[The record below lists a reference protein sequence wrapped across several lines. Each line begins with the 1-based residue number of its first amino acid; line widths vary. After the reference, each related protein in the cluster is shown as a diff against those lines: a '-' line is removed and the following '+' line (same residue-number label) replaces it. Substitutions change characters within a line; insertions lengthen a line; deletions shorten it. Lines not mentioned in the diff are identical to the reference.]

1 MRYIHLISTA
11 AVTAIGYMNDTCETV
26 TVTVAGGKSPVRVN
40 KSDFDADQELPT
52 GERQYKMYK
61 GSNDPAIDTSGA
73 VSDVNVTSQGE
84 GGTILTTAAPSA
96 PDFTSGDTKPVL
108 MDEAKGAAAPT
119 ATDAGQWLVMK
130 SGTGKNAK
138 FFIANGLGQKI
149 TGDDAKLAGI
159 DEAGYDT
166 EDAARHVIDHTS
178 R

>member
-11 AVTAIGYMNDTCETV
+11 VAAIGYMNDACETV
-26 TVTVAGGKSPVRVN
+26 IVTPAGGKTPVRVN
-40 KSDFDADQELPT
+40 KSDFDADQELPAAQ
-52 GERQYKMYK
+52 RHYKARK
-61 GSNDPAIDTSGA
+61 ADDDAVDASGTM
-73 VSDVNVTSQGE
+73 SDVNLTGQGE
-84 GGTILTTAAPSA
+84 GGEILTTAAPSA
-96 PDFTSGDTKPVL
+96 PDFTSGDAKPVL
-108 MDEAKGAAAPT
+108 MDEAKGAAAP
-119 ATDAGQWLVMK
+119 ASTDVTQWLVMK
-130 SGTGKNAK
+130 TGNGKSAK